1 MKKILAVFLS
11 LILLLS
17 LMTGCG
23 GDKGTTGTGE
33 AKDTITIVINA
44 EPETLDPASANA
56 DPISIVLNFVCENLF
71 ELDANGEIYA
81 ELLES
86 YEFTDDTTLK
96 CKLKEGVKFSTGEE
110 LTSEDVLWEFIRLQ
124 SAPKSSSHFAFLDMD
139 NSFAEDDYNF
149 TLKFKQAWAPYSNT
163 MSTGRGSIIS
173 KAAFE
178 EMGETDFARAP
189 IGSGPYKIVEWNPG
203 TQIKLTRN
211 EYYHGEP
218 AKTENIII
226 KFISEPTARVIELE
240 TASADIVYYIEG
252 NDISRVE
259 GIDGYHIEKGDS
271 YRYFTL
277 CLSMQEPL
285 FQDQRV
291 REALCYAINKEDL
304 VKATTNGVGTPI
316 NGYCPTVMDGYIDM
330 GETKQ
335 DVEKAKQLLADA
347 GYPDGFTIDLHV
359 QPETIYQRAAEIIQ
373 GYWKEIGVTANIV
386 SNALATYDA
395 QHKGKFQASLRDGTA
410 TEISNVFIIYESS
423 FGSRLNGNDAT
434 LDKMLLDLRTYY
446 YGDPERDAEVKKIT
460 EYLHEKRYTY
470 PYMVM
475 PTVYGVSDKL
485 EGFQFH
491 PAEDH
496 MGNFMNWV
504 AYE

>member
-1 MKKILAVFLS
+1 
-11 LILLLS
+11 
-17 LMTGCG
+17 
-23 GDKGTTGTGE
+23 
-33 AKDTITIVINA
+33 
-44 EPETLDPASANA
+44 
-56 DPISIVLNFVCENLF
+56 
-71 ELDANGEIYA
+71 
-81 ELLES
+81 
-86 YEFTDDTTLK
+86 
-96 CKLKEGVKFSTGEE
+96 
-110 LTSEDVLWEFIRLQ
+110 
-124 SAPKSSSHFAFLDMD
+124 MD
-139 NSFAEDDYNF
+139 NSFAEDDHNF

-347 GYPDGFTIDLHV
+347 GYRTDSPSICTCSLKRFISVPQRSSKATGKRSALLQTSFPTHWRPTMHSTRASSRRPCVTVRQQRFLTYSSSMNPASVPD
-359 QPETIYQRAAEIIQ
+359 
-373 GYWKEIGVTANIV
+373 
-386 SNALATYDA
+386 
-395 QHKGKFQASLRDGTA
+395 
-410 TEISNVFIIYESS
+410 
-423 FGSRLNGNDAT
+423 
-434 LDKMLLDLRTYY
+434 
-446 YGDPERDAEVKKIT
+446 
-460 EYLHEKRYTY
+460 
-470 PYMVM
+470 
-475 PTVYGVSDKL
+475 
-485 EGFQFH
+485 
-491 PAEDH
+491 
-496 MGNFMNWV
+496 
-504 AYE
+504 